1 MNTPDLVKQLQTG
14 IGLQVRALRLARNQS
29 QSELARQ
36 AGIALGALKRL
47 EAGSGATLRTLA
59 GVTLALERSEWLQN
73 LHPSA
78 ITAAQNSP
86 PAQLPQRLRAGK
98 PRKISTPESHTG
110 SAGFT

>member
-1 MNTPDLVKQLQTG
+1 MGTSDLVRQLQTG

-73 LHPSA
+73 LYPSA

-86 PAQLPQRLRAGK
+86 PTQLSQRLRAGK
-98 PRKISTPESHTG
+98 PRKATTPGSH
-110 SAGFT
+110 AG